1 MHKEQVEYQSYLLRL
16 RRVNGADKEPARRAS
31 VQSSL
36 NGRQKSSAN
45 LLDLLG
51 FLLRQTGVGAD
62 AEDNDG

>member
-1 MHKEQVEYQSYLLRL
+1 MNKEQPEYQSYLLRL
-16 RRVNGADKEPARRAS
+16 WRVNGARNEPDWRAS

-36 NGRQKSSAN
+36 TGKQKNFAN

-51 FLLRQTGVGAD
+51 FLLQQTGVGAD